1 MTKKTPTYPI
11 ETERLYL
18 RPFEDDDLAELHA
31 FYSRPDVARYLYW
44 EAKELEGTR
53 ESLILKKKRTQLG
66 ETDSAVILAVILK
79 ESNVL
84 IGEVMIFLRSTENRQ
99 GEIGFVFNPAYH
111 GRGYATEAAK
121 VALRLGFET
130 AKLHRIY
137 GRCDP
142 RNTGSYKLMERL
154 GMRRE
159 AHFIHNEI
167 FKGEWGD
174 ELHYAMLENEWRA
187 RYGSDT

>member
-1 MTKKTPTYPI
+1 MTNKSPTYPI

-18 RPFEDDDLAELHA
+18 RPFEDDDLEALHA

-44 EAKELEGTR
+44 EAKDLEETR
-53 ESLILKKKRTQLG
+53 ESLAVKKKRTQLG

-79 ESNVL
+79 ETNVL
-84 IGEVMIFLRSTENRQ
+84 IGEVMVYMRSLENRQ
-99 GEIGFVFNPAYH
+99 GEIGFVFNPEYH

-130 AKLHRIY
+130 GKLHRIY

-142 RNTGSYKLMERL
+142 RNNGSWKLMERL
-154 GMRRE
+154 GMRKE

-187 RYGSDT
+187 KYGEDT

>member
-18 RPFEDDDLAELHA
+18 RPFEDDDLEELHA

-53 ESLILKKKRTQLG
+53 ESLILKKKRTKLG
-66 ETDSAVILAVILK
+66 GADSAVILAVILK

>member
-1 MTKKTPTYPI
+1 MTKKTITYPI

-18 RPFEDDDLAELHA
+18 RPFEDDDLEELHA

>member
-18 RPFEDDDLAELHA
+18 RPFQDDDLAELHA

-111 GRGYATEAAK
+111 GRGYATEAAN

>member
-1 MTKKTPTYPI
+1 MTEITLTYPI

-18 RPFEDDDLAELHA
+18 RPFEDADLDDLHA

-44 EAKELEGTR
+44 EAKDLEETR
-53 ESLILKKKRTQLG
+53 ESLAAKKKRTELG
-66 ETDSAVILAVILK
+66 ETGSSIILAVVLK
-79 ESNVL
+79 ETNVL
-84 IGEVMIFLRSTENRQ
+84 IGEVMIFLRSVENRQ
-99 GEIGFVFNPAYH
+99 GEIGFVFHPNYH

-121 VALRLGFET
+121 EALRLGFET

-142 RNTGSYKLMERL
+142 RNDGSWKLMERL

-159 AHFIHNEI
+159 AHFVHNEI

-174 ELHYAMLENEWRA
+174 ELHYAILESEWRA
-187 RYGSDT
+187 RKL

>member
-18 RPFEDDDLAELHA
+18 RPFQDDDLAELHA